1 MNKLNECKNLFEQTF
16 RNQNNLL
23 VYFKIF
29 SENVN
34 KSSLNLNMNNVHF
47 INKTTYNNNSIS
59 YDETLIDLLKN
70 INCCNISKVFNFCY
84 LILSDINNLIEIVKM
99 KRLNL
104 ISEFYT
110 IKQSLMFYRPVHL
123 ADERFLDDLI
133 E

>member
-1 MNKLNECKNLFEQTF
+1 
-16 RNQNNLL
+16 
-23 VYFKIF
+23 
-29 SENVN
+29 
-34 KSSLNLNMNNVHF
+34 MNNMHF
-47 INKTTYNNNSIS
+47 INKTTTSNYNNNSIS

-70 INCCNISKVFNFCY
+70 INSCNISKVFNFCY
-84 LILSDINNLIEIVKM
+84 LILSDINNLTEIVKM